1 MAFVKLPDTNIWLAL
16 CLSGHTHH
24 QAARAWLDGESAHDS
39 VFFCRSTQQSLL
51 RLLTTHGVMSIYGLE
66 PLTNAAAWAVYE
78 QFLADSRISFCT
90 EPARLDLAWK
100 KLAARKTSSPK
111 LWMDAYLSAFA
122 ITSGAQLITTDK
134 AFKQFPAL
142 DLLIVEP

>member
-1 MAFVKLPDTNIWLAL
+1 MA
-16 CLSGHTHH
+16 
-24 QAARAWLDGESAHDS
+24 
-39 VFFCRSTQQSLL
+39 
-51 RLLTTHGVMSIYGLE
+51 YGLE